1 MLLTFGGIF
10 LCQKNPA
17 STAETPSSTPL
28 ADLALANGEISG
40 WNADTGAARAYRLF
54 LMKDSLA
61 LFSEIDGGATE
72 YEHQVPGY
80 SKFLVQN
87 MTDSIKTLTI
97 YVIDYSN
104 SSNSAEMFNY
114 TKTRW
119 LLGSDPDTLSNYAP
133 SVAIGELSHSP
144 DIYVCAH
151 FKQFYIELRFSGFSD
166 HSASKQEAIRFLDN
180 YKLKIN

>member
-119 LLGSDPDTLSNYAP
+119 SLGSDLDTLSNYAA
-133 SVAIGELSHSP
+133 SAAIGELSHGP

-151 FKQFYIELRFSGFSD
+151 LKQFYIELRFAGFSD
-166 HSASKQEAIRFLDN
+166 HSLSKQEAIRFLDN
-180 YKLKIN
+180 YKAKIN